1 MSLDAVLG
9 AAERPQIVYPSLSR
23 RPTLSEWEI
32 RLGVI
37 QVHPPSA
44 SSVRKAAG
52 WHPQEHRLLD
62 PAWNLLAIDCGDI
75 DCVDHRLHRHLA
87 TGLTEEPAN
96 LLEGDGSDP
105 LHPGH
110 TAA

>member
-1 MSLDAVLG
+1 MSFDAVLG

-37 QVHPPSA
+37 QVHPPNA
-44 SSVRKAAG
+44 SSVGKAAG

-62 PAWNLLAIDCGDI
+62 PAWNLVAINAETSTVSI
-75 DCVDHRLHRHLA
+75 
-87 TGLTEEPAN
+87 TGCTVTLQ
-96 LLEGDGSDP
+96 LV
-105 LHPGH
+105 
-110 TAA
+110 

>member
-1 MSLDAVLG
+1 MSFDAVLG

-37 QVHPPSA
+37 QVHPPNA
-44 SSVRKAAG
+44 SSVGKAAG

-62 PAWNLLAIDCGDI
+62 PAWNLVAIDRGDT
-75 DCVDHRLHRHLA
+75 LLA
-87 TGLTEEPAN
+87 LPTPSVESRKGMQTFIAARRSRAVTEEQ
-96 LLEGDGSDP
+96 
-105 LHPGH
+105 
-110 TAA
+110 T